1 MPTQHTVEI
10 RQFRYDPQSISIH
23 VGDSVKWINRDSVNH
38 TATRAANPAFDTGP
52 IAKDA
57 SSAEIIF
64 DQTSDS
70 NGFEY
75 ICTPHPVMKGRVVVS

>member
-10 RQFRYDPQSISIH
+10 RQFKYDPQTISIRI
-23 VGDSVKWINRDSVNH
+23 GDSVKWINRDSIAH
-38 TATRAANPAFDTGP
+38 TATRADIPAFDTGP

-57 SSAEIIF
+57 SSAEFSF
-64 DQTSDS
+64 DQSSGS